1 MRNTFFIVTLLAAS
15 AAHADVLTL
24 PQAPAETRAPAT
36 TLPAMPARGTL
47 MQTVRQQLGEPLKRY
62 TPVGGGTPQ
71 HPPITRW
78 DYAGYSI
85 FFENG
90 HVIHT
95 VIEGQPAPLHN
106 IEQLKTAQP

>member
-15 AAHADVLTL
+15 TVHADVLTL
-24 PQAPAETRAPAT
+24 PQAPANAAAPVA
-36 TLPAMPARGTL
+36 LPAMPARGTL
-47 MQTVRQQLGEPLKRY
+47 MQAVRQQLGEPLKRY

-78 DYAGYSI
+78 DYAGFSV

-106 IEQLKTAQP
+106 IEELKTPQP